1 MELHD
6 LTLKKEVAREGAW
19 EVLARINKIED
30 IIGQNTLL
38 ELIYKKF
45 GDKTQEIPKMKLED
59 VENFETI
66 MKFLNN
72 IFMEIQGD

>member
-19 EVLARINKIED
+19 EIIAGINKVEN
-30 IIGQNTLL
+30 IIGKNPLL

-45 GDKTQEIPKMKLED
+45 GDMTQEIPKMTLED
-59 VENFETI
+59 VENFKVI
-66 MKFLNN
+66 MNFLNPILN
-72 IFMEIQGD
+72 EIQGD

>member
-1 MELHD
+1 MELYD

-19 EVLARINKIED
+19 EILGRINKVED

-45 GDKTQEIPKMKLED
+45 GDKT
-59 VENFETI
+59 
-66 MKFLNN
+66 
-72 IFMEIQGD
+72 